1 MRPTPQLIKKIKE
14 LTGIIQ
20 EITVYESEAG
30 ISVFGNICGK
40 SFDCSDES
48 QVLAELDFAESV
60 RNYLASD
67 ESYEKQKAVVDDL
80 LFKTMMLEEC
90 FCNIAAQSRHE
101 LGNLRTMELNRKIEG
116 ESKADT
122 YRRKRDLLV
131 EIECLKKDFKKYTSD
146 KMRIVSNIF
155 IGINND
161 GAIEARDKCIDFF
174 NDSFELFIK
183 HTAEAG
189 THIHAAISV
198 KKPTWKA
205 FKTIISK

>member
-1 MRPTPQLIKKIKE
+1 MKPSPQLIKKIKE

-40 SFDCSDES
+40 SFDCSDKS